1 MFAFSIYTGI
11 AVCCIAFFFVSVLFL
26 GKNCE
31 LCTSGFFRLEDSNP
45 TSLDVCRQCN
55 CHTAGTVN
63 GSETC
68 AQVHTTQYTYTHTHL
83 LTSPFIRYTLLV
95 LDLTPFSHY
104 FNLFAPDSFHLCFIF
119 QVGGQCRCK
128 IAVTGRQCSQC
139 LPGWYG
145 LEASNPEGCTRCNCT
160 DVGIAS
166 NSSGVPTCN
175 QDTGQCRCKAHVIG
189 RKTSGKEF

>member
-1 MFAFSIYTGI
+1 MSCALVAFSGWKTLIPRPWMCVGNVT
-11 AVCCIAFFFVSVLFL
+11 VTLL
-26 GKNCE
+26 E
-31 LCTSGFFRLEDSNP
+31 LSMEAR
-45 TSLDVCRQCN
+45 
-55 CHTAGTVN
+55 H
-63 GSETC
+63 
-68 AQVHTTQYTYTHTHL
+68 VH
-83 LTSPFIRYTLLV
+83 RYTLHNMH
-95 LDLTPFSHY
+95 TY
-104 FNLFAPDSFHLCFIF
+104 NLFKFDVCFFLSLPPDSFYLCFIF

-145 LEASNPEGCTRCNCT
+145 LEASNPEGCTGCNCT

-189 RKTSGKEF
+189 RKTSGKKF